1 MNSNILP
8 NPKVSLS
15 YLSFPHLPENTFFS
29 LHNIILTRVRRKRLN
44 TKAAYTATKRTRTS
58 TRVAEYIDIIL
69 RQFRAR
75 PGIEPGTSRTRSENH
90 TPRPSSQHI
99 YRYSKKIT
107 WFVFGVSSCYQKH
120 TKNLQSVRINIF
132 ICGRQMELDSL
143 FLRLKMSLS

>member
-29 LHNIILTRVRRKRLN
+29 LHNIVLTRVRRKRLN

-69 RQFRAR
+69 RQFWAR

-90 TPRPSSQHI
+90 TPRPSNQHI
-99 YRYSKKIT
+99 YHYSKKI
-107 WFVFGVSSCYQKH
+107 SSPCYQKH